1 MSKRQDFITQQM
13 SEGSITE
20 RHAERDEISKLAK
33 QLASQMPRDTADRM
47 MYISSLV
54 KKVKTKQLD
63 VEVFKTFIKMTNSW
77 AELSATTKKEERPL
91 RRGTKG

>member
-1 MSKRQDFITQQM
+1 M

-33 QLASQMPRDTADRM
+33 QLASQMPRDTADRK

-54 KKVKTKQLD
+54 EKVKAKQID

-77 AELSATTKKEERPL
+77 AELSAVTKKEERLL
-91 RRGTKG
+91 RRGTKR

>member
-1 MSKRQDFITQQM
+1 MSD
-13 SEGSITE
+13 GSITE

-47 MYISSLV
+47 MYISNLV
-54 KKVKTKQLD
+54 EKVKAKQLD

-77 AELSATTKKEERPL
+77 AELSAVTKKEERPL
-91 RRGTKG
+91 RRGTKRL

>member
-13 SEGSITE
+13 SEGTITE
-20 RHAERDEISKLAK
+20 RHTERDEISKLAK

-54 KKVKTKQLD
+54 EKVKAKQID
-63 VEVFKTFIKMTNSW
+63 VEVFKTFIKMTDSW
-77 AELSATTKKEERPL
+77 TELSATTKKEERPL
-91 RRGTKG
+91 RRGIKG

>member
-54 KKVKTKQLD
+54 EKVKAKQLD
-63 VEVFKTFIKMTNSW
+63 VEVFKTLIKMTNSW
-77 AELSATTKKEERPL
+77 AELSAATKKEERPL
-91 RRGTKG
+91 RRGTKR

>member
-1 MSKRQDFITQQM
+1 MSD
-13 SEGSITE
+13 GSITE

-47 MYISSLV
+47 MYISNLV
-54 KKVKTKQLD
+54 EKVKAKQLD

-77 AELSATTKKEERPL
+77 AELSATTKKQSGR
-91 RRGTKG
+91 

>member
-13 SEGSITE
+13 SEGTITE

-33 QLASQMPRDTADRM
+33 QLASQMPSGTTDRV
-47 MYISSLV
+47 MYIRNLV
-54 KKVKTKQLD
+54 EKVKAKQID

-77 AELSATTKKEERPL
+77 AELSAITKKEDRPL
-91 RRGTKG
+91 RRGTKR

>member
-13 SEGSITE
+13 SEGTITE

-33 QLASQMPRDTADRM
+33 QLASQMPSGTTDRV
-47 MYISSLV
+47 MYIRNLV
-54 KKVKTKQLD
+54 EKVKAKQID

-77 AELSATTKKEERPL
+77 AELSAATKKEDRPL
-91 RRGTKG
+91 RRGTQR

>member
-1 MSKRQDFITQQM
+1 MSKRQDFIMQQI

-47 MYISSLV
+47 MYISNLV
-54 KKVKTKQLD
+54 EKVKAKQLD

-77 AELSATTKKEERPL
+77 AELSAATKKAERPL
-91 RRGTKG
+91 RRGTKR